1 MKTNEGLVPIERGAF
16 AMPRPQGWP
25 VDRIVN
31 LMAGTVVLASLIL
44 GRPHPHWR
52 IVTGLVGANLVLNAA
67 VGWCPMSVVLHRLGV
82 STASER
88 ARGSDVAV
96 G

>member
-1 MKTNEGLVPIERGAF
+1 MQNTDGWAPTERTAF
-16 AMPRPQGWP
+16 GMPRPQGWP
-25 VDRIVN
+25 LERIVN
-31 LMAGTVVLASLIL
+31 LMAGAVVLVTLTL
-44 GRPHPHWR
+44 GRQHARWR
-52 IVTGLVGANLVLNAA
+52 ILTGLVGANLVLNATA
-67 VGWCPMSVVLHRLGV
+67 GWCPMSAVLHRLGI